1 MNKTKFFGS
10 LLVAALFASTSVFTS
25 CKDYDDDINHLQ
37 TEIDGLRSSLKADLD
52 ALQSK
57 LTADLNSA
65 KSELQTAINNK
76 ADASTVNDLV
86 GRVSA
91 LETQLKAVNDALAN
105 YAKKSDLDDYA
116 KKSDLD
122 DYAKKSEMDGFVT
135 YAALTGELDAL
146 KGLIGDEAGVR
157 EAADKNLQLQIT
169 ALQTWKQTIDEA
181 DYQGQLN
188 ALQDWQKEVIA
199 ANYPKQ
205 INDLDTKLSKKIS
218 DLAQELSDFK
228 GEYAKDQ
235 DELSKKMNGFSQD
248 ISKLSIEINIL
259 NVLVNKIL
267 TSISLVPDL
276 YVNGIEAIEFKSLR
290 YQEVAPGTSGEVIK
304 KVSGKEVAETLI
316 DNGTATATYRL
327 NPATVKL
334 ESLDVDKI
342 EYKAATAEVRETR
355 AVSDWSPVL
364 FNGIKEFKNGLM
376 TVYLKKNTIYSLYE
390 KYKAEDGKYYDIDN
404 RGPKDENGK
413 NLGNN
418 KIWIVALNVPRKADA
433 ATGQEAA
440 DVISENSRLVE
451 TTIWPRIARLTWN
464 ENLNKSLVKD
474 DEGNLSPIHH
484 YSDSTTLWNSKVD
497 ADQMVYD
504 EVLYNK
510 EYNLYE
516 LVTGCFD
523 RKAKT
528 DNEITKEDLKTYGL
542 TFRFAIPTKE
552 YKNDV
557 LHVTDQQQFA
567 VVDPVTGIV
576 TSKLP
581 NGVTDN
587 KACVG
592 KEPIIRID
600 LVDTVNNKLVDQ
612 RYCKIKWV
620 EKKFDPIALDP
631 YSEETVLK
639 PCDTNVAGGIKWEWF
654 ITKVYAKA
662 AEFGLSQTTFDD
674 IYPTIKYSLVSADP
688 ANGTPTLLNDA
699 GDYTKCHPIVKPT
712 TNEQGDA
719 LIAEWSMEP
728 QDIAR
733 IYPSQSKKFTCTIT
747 FESRNTILYPDLTLE
762 YSWIIKLPDLPK
774 INGYYDNYWFEKYAT
789 VDVLPVQ
796 YKTALYDKI
805 AAGKVVPMGTNLETY
820 NKMNNTVVP
829 GVDYCVYYNN
839 LLNAFTFEEKN
850 GSPYCIVKGLYDL
863 NNSNP
868 ENTGCAVWDIQF
880 TKSGKDK
887 FAGELNGDKKYSQ
900 FDGYTPDF
908 IDTNSPELG
917 KHKDQSYDSPLYW
930 KTYGAYRL
938 KNSSNKQALQ
948 LCWDFGDATKLDID
962 NPYNDIHCA
971 WCWNF
976 SHRSVNLYADH
987 HNAANQALINPLSDE
1002 YEADNLTPKRT
1013 HDKKIHMGIWATLN
1027 DWNIIPVKDYDICLV
1042 APLRIDANLGGAFEE
1057 GYVSGTA
1064 VECDAAFTMTDFRGY
1079 TVSLTNGST
1088 EWTKYARALW
1098 TYYEVESPVWDLDK
1112 VKYGMKKADGNVV
1125 PDDNLTWET
1134 GMTAKQIETATSGN
1148 IVFSVTREYK
1158 NGKSYLVF
1166 RNNVGSNVEG
1176 EVNVFI
1182 PVTVKYGFGEVTK
1195 YCKVRLY
1202 PKGKV
1207 PADVRII
1214 PF

>member
-65 KSELQTAINNK
+65 KSELQTAINSK

-146 KGLIGDEAGVR
+146 KGLIGDEAGIR

-169 ALQTWKQTIDEA
+169 ALQEWKKVIDAA
-181 DYQGQLN
+181 DYPGQLN

-205 INDLDTKLSKKIS
+205 ISDLDTKLSGKIQ
-218 DLAQELSDFK
+218 DVLDQLNDFK
-228 GEYAKDQ
+228 ADYAEDKA
-235 DELSKKMNGFSQD
+235 ELEKKMNGFSQN
-248 ISKLSIEINIL
+248 ISKLSVEINIL

-290 YQEVAPGTSGEVIK
+290 YKEVVPGTSGLSYKGAEVL
-304 KVSGKEVAETLI
+304 V

-327 NPATVKL
+327 NPSTVKR
-334 ESLDVDKI
+334 ESLDEDNI
-342 EYKAATAEVRETR
+342 EYLAAIAEARETTR
-355 AVSDWSPVL
+355 AVSDWCPVL
-364 FNGIKEFKNGLM
+364 YNGVKEFKNGLM
-376 TVYLKKNTIYSLYE
+376 TVYLKKNTT
-390 KYKAEDGKYYDIDN
+390 N
-404 RGPKDENGK
+404 RLDKDKNG
-413 NLGNN
+413 NDLGD

-451 TTIWPRIARLTWN
+451 TTIWPRIA
-464 ENLNKSLVKD
+464 NLPWKD
-474 DEGNLSPIHH
+474 KFYATLKMNDDGDLSPIHH
-484 YSDSTTLWNSKVD
+484 YSDSAVVWNSKVD
-497 ADQMVYD
+497 ADQMVYA

-510 EYNLYE
+510 EYNLYD

-523 RKAKT
+523 KAAQT
-528 DNEITKEDLKTYGL
+528 DQQITKEELKTFGL

-557 LHVTDQQQFA
+557 DHVTNQQAFA

-592 KEPIIRID
+592 KEPIIRIE
-600 LVDTVNNKLVDQ
+600 LVDTVRNKLVDQ

-620 EKKFDPIALDP
+620 EKKFDPVELDP
-631 YSEETVLK
+631 YNETTTLK
-639 PCDTNVAGGIKWEWF
+639 PCDVNVAGGIKWEWF
-654 ITKVYAKA
+654 ITQVYAKA
-662 AEFGLSQTTFDD
+662 ADLGLSQATFAD
-674 IYPTIKYSLVSADP
+674 IYPNIEYSVVTMNP
-688 ANGTPTLLNDA
+688 ANTEYTLLA
-699 GDYTKCHPIVKPT
+699 PTVTPVSTPVVKQT
-712 TNEQGDA
+712 TNEEGDA
-719 LIAEWSMEP
+719 LITTWQLDPSE
-728 QDIAR
+728 IAR
-733 IYPSQSKKFTCTIT
+733 IYPSQSKTFTCVIT
-747 FESRNTILYPDLTLE
+747 FKSRNTILYPDLIMKYNWT
-762 YSWIIKLPDLPK
+762 IKLPALPE
-774 INGYYDNYWFEKYAT
+774 INGYYDNYWFTKYELH
-789 VDVLPVQ
+789 DVLPVQ
-796 YKTALYDKI
+796 FNSALYNQI
-805 AAGKVVPMGTNLETY
+805 AAGEVKPYGGDLETY
-820 NKMNNTVVP
+820 NKMNNTVFP

-839 LLNAFTFEEKN
+839 LMNAFTYEEKTID
-850 GSPYCIVKGLYDL
+850 GVLTPTFIVKGIYG
-863 NNSNP
+863 
-868 ENTGCAVWDIQF
+868 TCGTWDMQF
-880 TKSGKDK
+880 TKSGADK
-887 FAGELNGDKKYSQ
+887 FAGEINGNKTYTQ
-900 FDGYTPDF
+900 FAGYAPNF
-908 IDTNSPELG
+908 IDA
-917 KHKDQSYDSPLYW
+917 KSPLLGYRDNQSFQSDLYW
-930 KTYGAYRL
+930 NNFGAYRFD
-938 KNSSNKQALQ
+938 KVNPTHVQALQ
-948 LCWDFGDATKLDID
+948 LCWD
-962 NPYNDIHCA
+962 YSHVA
-971 WCWNF
+971 WCGNIE
-976 SHRSVNLYADH
+976 HKAAILYADH

-1098 TYYEVESPVWDLDK
+1098 FYYEVESPVWDLEN
-1112 VKYGMKKADGNVV
+1112 VKYGFKKSNGNIVAD
-1125 PDDNLTWET
+1125 DALTYEN
-1134 GMTAKQIETATSGN
+1134 GMTAKQIETATNGN
-1148 IVFSVTREYK
+1148 IVLSVTRQAK
-1158 NGKSYLVF
+1158 NGKYYLVF
-1166 RNNVGSNVEG
+1166 KNNGGSNVEE

-1202 PKGKV
+1202 PKGNV

>member
-65 KSELQTAINNK
+65 KSELQTAINSK

-169 ALQTWKQTIDEA
+169 ALQEWKKVIDAA
-181 DYQGQLN
+181 DYPGQLN

-205 INDLDTKLSKKIS
+205 INDLDTKLSNKIQGVID
-218 DLAQELSDFK
+218 DLNDFK
-228 GEYAKDQ
+228 AEYAKDQ

-248 ISKLSIEINIL
+248 ISKLSGDINIL

-290 YQEVAPGTSGEVIK
+290 YKEVVPGTSGLSTKGSEVL
-304 KVSGKEVAETLI
+304 V

-327 NPATVKL
+327 NPSTVKR
-334 ESLDVDKI
+334 ESLDEDNI
-342 EYKAATAEVRETR
+342 EYLAAIAEARETTR
-355 AVSDWSPVL
+355 AVSDWCPVL
-364 FNGIKEFKNGLM
+364 FNGVKEFKNGLM
-376 TVYLKKNTIYSLYE
+376 TVNLKKNTTNRLD
-390 KYKAEDGKYYDIDN
+390 KDKDGKD
-404 RGPKDENGK
+404 
-413 NLGNN
+413 LGD

-451 TTIWPRIARLTWN
+451 TTIWPRIA
-464 ENLNKSLVKD
+464 NLPWSQKLKATLKD
-474 DEGNLSPIHH
+474 VDGNNSPIHH
-484 YSDSTTLWNSKVD
+484 YSDSAVVWKSLID

-504 EVLYNK
+504 EVLYNE

-516 LVTGCFD
+516 LVTGCYD
-523 RKAKT
+523 KEAKT
-528 DNEITKEDLKTYGL
+528 DYQITKDELKTYGL
-542 TFRFAIPTKE
+542 TFRFYVPTTK
-552 YKNDV
+552 YNDV
-557 LHVTDQQQFA
+557 DHVTDQQTFA

-592 KEPIIRID
+592 KEPIIRIE
-600 LVDTVNNKLVDQ
+600 LVDTVRNKIVDQ

-620 EKKFDPIALDP
+620 EKKLLPVELDP
-631 YSEETVLK
+631 YNETTTLK
-639 PCDTNVAGGIKWEWF
+639 PCETNVAKGITWDWF
-654 ITKVYAKA
+654 ITQVYAKA
-662 AEFGLSQTTFDD
+662 ADLGLSQATFEA
-674 IYPTIKYSLVSADP
+674 IYPQANIQYSDVTMSPNYTTP
-688 ANGTPTLLNDA
+688 ALLAATSTPA
-699 GDYTKCHPIVKPT
+699 KPVVAQT

-719 LIAEWSMEP
+719 LIATWQLEP
-728 QDIAR
+728 QEIAR
-733 IYPSQSKKFTCTIT
+733 IYPSQSKTFTCTVT
-747 FESRNTILYPDLTLE
+747 FKSFNTILYPDLVMKYNWTIE
-762 YSWIIKLPDLPK
+762 LPALPE
-774 INGYYDNYWFEKYAT
+774 INGYYDNYWFTKYELH
-789 VDVLPVQ
+789 DVLPVQ
-796 YKTALYDKI
+796 YNSALYNQI
-805 AAGKVVPMGTNLETY
+805 AAGQVRPYGGSLETY
-820 NKMNNTVVP
+820 NKMNNTVAP

-839 LLNAFTFEEKN
+839 LMNAFTYEEKTID
-850 GSPYCIVKGLYDL
+850 GALTPTFIVKGIYG
-863 NNSNP
+863 
-868 ENTGCAVWDIQF
+868 TCGTWDMQF
-880 TKSGKDK
+880 AKSGKDK
-887 FAGELNGDKKYSQ
+887 FAGEINGNKTYTQ
-900 FDGYTPDF
+900 FAGYAPDF
-908 IDTNSPELG
+908 TDTNSPLLG
-917 KHKDQSYDSPLYW
+917 YRGDYSFTSDLYW
-930 KTYGAYRL
+930 NNYGAYRF
-938 KNSSNKQALQ
+938 KKVANNAQALQ
-948 LCWDFGDATKLDID
+948 LVWD
-962 NPYNDIHCA
+962 YSHVA
-971 WCWNF
+971 WCGNID
-976 SHRSVNLYADH
+976 HKAANLYADH

-1098 TYYEVESPVWDLDK
+1098 FYYEVESPVWDLEN
-1112 VKYGMKKADGNVV
+1112 VKYGFKKSNGNIVAD
-1125 PDDNLTWET
+1125 DALTYEN
-1134 GMTAKQIETATSGN
+1134 GMTAKQIETATNGN
-1148 IVFSVTREYK
+1148 IVLSVTRQAK
-1158 NGKSYLVF
+1158 NGKYYLVF
-1166 RNNVGSNVEG
+1166 KNNGGSNVEE

-1202 PKGKV
+1202 PKGNV

>member
-76 ADASTVNDLV
+76 ADASTVSDLAA
-86 GRVSA
+86 RVSA

-169 ALQTWKQTIDEA
+169 ALQEWKKVIDAA
-181 DYQGQLN
+181 DYPGQLN
-188 ALQDWQKEVIA
+188 ALKDWQKEIIA

-205 INDLDTKLSKKIS
+205 ISDLDTKLSKKIS
-218 DLAQELSDFK
+218 DLTQELSDFK
-228 GEYAKDQ
+228 ADYATDKA
-235 DELSKKMNGFSQD
+235 ELEKKMNGFSQD
-248 ISKLSIEINIL
+248 ISKLSGEINIL

-276 YVNGIEAIEFKSLR
+276 YVNGIEAIEFKSLY
-290 YQEVAPGTSGEVIK
+290 YQEVVPGTSGLSYKGSEILV
-304 KVSGKEVAETLI
+304 

-327 NPATVKL
+327 NPSTVKR
-334 ESLDVDKI
+334 ESLDEDNI
-342 EYKAATAEVRETR
+342 EYLAAIAEARETTR
-355 AVSDWSPVL
+355 AVSDWCPVL
-364 FNGIKEFKNGLM
+364 FNGVKEFKNGLM
-376 TVYLKKNTIYSLYE
+376 TVKLKKNTTNRLD
-390 KYKAEDGKYYDIDN
+390 KDKDGKD
-404 RGPKDENGK
+404 
-413 NLGNN
+413 LGD

-451 TTIWPRIARLTWN
+451 TTFWPQIARLPWKTDAT
-464 ENLNKSLVKD
+464 LVKD
-474 DEGNLSPIHH
+474 DEGNPSNIHH
-484 YSDSTTLWNSKVD
+484 YSDSTTLWKSKVD

-516 LVTGCFD
+516 LVTGCYD
-523 RKAKT
+523 KNNDAAT
-528 DNEITKEDLKTYGL
+528 DHHKITKEDLKTYGL
-542 TFRFAIPTKE
+542 TFRFAIPTTAYGNKE
-552 YKNDV
+552 VNDV
-557 LHVTDQQQFA
+557 DHVTNQQTFA
-567 VVDPVTGIV
+567 AVDPVTGIV

-600 LVDTVNNKLVDQ
+600 LVDTVRNKLVDQ

-620 EKKFDPIALDP
+620 EKKFDPVELDP
-631 YSEETVLK
+631 YNDETELK
-639 PCDTNVAGGIKWEWF
+639 PCETNKSNGIKWDWF
-654 ITKVYAKA
+654 ITQVYAKA
-662 AEFGLSQTTFDD
+662 AEFGLSQATFED
-674 IYPTIKYSLVSADP
+674 IYPQANIQYSDVTMSPNYTTP
-688 ANGTPTLLNDA
+688 ALLAATSTPA
-699 GDYTKCHPIVKPT
+699 KPVVAQT

-719 LIAEWSMEP
+719 LIAKWQLEP
-728 QDIAR
+728 QEIAR
-733 IYPSQSKKFTCTIT
+733 IYPSQSKTFTCTVT
-747 FESRNTILYPDLTLE
+747 FKSRNTILYPDLIMKYNWTITLP
-762 YSWIIKLPDLPK
+762 KLPE
-774 INGYYDNYWFEKYAT
+774 INGYYDNYWFKKYELH
-789 VDVLPVQ
+789 DVLPVQ
-796 YKTALYDKI
+796 FNSALYNQI
-805 AAGKVVPMGTNLETY
+805 AAGQVRPYGGSLKTY
-820 NKMNNTVVP
+820 NKMDNTVAP
-829 GVDYCVYYNN
+829 GIDYCVYYNN
-839 LLNAFTFEEKN
+839 LMNAFTYEEKTID
-850 GSPYCIVKGLYDL
+850 GALTPTFIVKGIYG
-863 NNSNP
+863 
-868 ENTGCAVWDIQF
+868 TCGTWDMQF
-880 TKSGKDK
+880 AKSGKDK
-887 FAGELNGDKKYSQ
+887 FAGVINGDKTYTQ
-900 FDGYTPDF
+900 FAGYAPDF
-908 IDTNSPELG
+908 TDTNSPLLG
-917 KHKDQSYDSPLYW
+917 YRGDYSYTSDLYW
-930 KTYGAYRL
+930 NNYGAYRF
-938 KNSSNKQALQ
+938 KKVANNAQALQ
-948 LCWDFGDATKLDID
+948 LVWDQS
-962 NPYNDIHCA
+962 HVA
-971 WCWNF
+971 WCGNIE
-976 SHRSVNLYADH
+976 HKAANLYADH

-1098 TYYEVESPVWDLDK
+1098 FYYEVESPVWDLQN
-1112 VKYGMKKADGNVV
+1112 VKYGFKKSNGNIVAD
-1125 PDDNLTWET
+1125 DALTYEN
-1134 GMTAKQIETATSGN
+1134 GMTAKDIETATNGN
-1148 IVFSVTREYK
+1148 IVLSVTRQAK
-1158 NGKSYLVF
+1158 NGKYYLVF
-1166 RNNVGSNVEG
+1166 KNNGGSNVE
-1176 EVNVFI
+1176 EQVNVFI

-1202 PKGKV
+1202 PKGNV